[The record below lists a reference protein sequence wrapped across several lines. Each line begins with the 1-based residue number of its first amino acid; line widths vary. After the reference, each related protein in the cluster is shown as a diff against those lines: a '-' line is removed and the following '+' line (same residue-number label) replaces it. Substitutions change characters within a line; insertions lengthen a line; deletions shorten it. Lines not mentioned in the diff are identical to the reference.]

1 MLLLFLI
8 DCFWLWLHA
17 QAQVEA
23 AEKAIALID
32 PARVTTIVAHL
43 VCQILLNKGAEW
55 VGELNESGILKDQET
70 EHFLEEIQNDLD
82 SIAHCHGE
90 WVLLPCANEETEA
103 TSSRVT
109 EANNRE
115 VDEMAALQ
123 AQKDELERL
132 LKQAKDKINTLEEK
146 DVIGVSKVKED
157 EEAES
162 DGVEDMV

>member
-1 MLLLFLI
+1 MLRFFFLSKP
-8 DCFWLWLHA
+8 LPTH
-17 QAQVEA
+17 
-23 AEKAIALID
+23 
-32 PARVTTIVAHL
+32 T
-43 VCQILLNKGAEW
+43 EW

-70 EHFLEEIQNDLD
+70 EHFLEEIQHDLD

-90 WVLLPCANEETEA
+90 WVLLPCANEKHND
-103 TSSRVT
+103 SVT
-109 EANNRE
+109 LANDRE
-115 VDEMAALQ
+115 GAEMAALQ
-123 AQKDELERL
+123 SQKDELERL